1 MVKISASILDCNFLH
16 LKEELK
22 AVLEAGVDAI
32 HLDIMDG
39 HFVPNLSFGV
49 PIARA
54 VHKWITQPTADTRQP
69 TAIYAHLM
77 VIKPEIFIDRFA
89 PYADF
94 IIFHIEAT
102 EKPDECFNQIHAA
115 GKNAGISL
123 NPDTP
128 IESLKPF
135 LTSVKDVLIMSVYPG
150 FGGQKFIPETIE
162 RIRFL
167 HHLRREIK
175 GKWTISVD
183 GGVNPDNC
191 RDIIQSGADILIAG
205 SAIFKSPDY
214 RKTVRRLKCLTS

>member
-1 MVKISASILDCNFLH
+1 MVKIAASILDCDFLK

-22 AVLEAGVDAI
+22 AAIEAGVDAI

-54 VHKWITQPTADTRQP
+54 VHKWITQPKANSQPP

-77 VIKPEIFIDRFA
+77 VIKPENFIERFV
-89 PYADF
+89 PFADY
-94 IIFHIEAT
+94 IVFHIEAT
-102 EKPDECFNQIHAA
+102 KKPDECFNQIHTA

-128 IESLKPF
+128 VESLKPF
-135 LTSVKDVLIMSVYPG
+135 LTTVEDILVMSVYPG
-150 FGGQKFIPETIE
+150 FGGQKFIPETVG
-162 RIRFL
+162 RIRL
-167 HHLRREIK
+167 LNHLRREIK
-175 GKWTISVD
+175 GKWSISVD
-183 GGVNPDNC
+183 GGVNLDNC
-191 RDIIQSGADILIAG
+191 HEIIQAGADILIAG

-214 RKTVRRLKCLTS
+214 RETVRRLKCLTS